1 MKRAALGLLAVL
13 ILLGVVAFRGA
24 GRWLEREDPLSH
36 ADVIFVL
43 SGGLPQRALE
53 GGKVYAM
60 GYAPE
65 VWLSRPDG
73 PADELAKLGIHFS
86 NEEDYNRQVLIHE
99 GVPESAIHVLPV
111 PVVNTEEE
119 LLEVGSEMRRN
130 GKTTIILV
138 TSPQHTRRVW
148 TIWQKVVGSEAKAM
162 VRAANDDP
170 FDANHWWRNTRD
182 VFSVVREGL
191 GLVNAWIGLPVPPH
205 LKRSTEPRP
214 AKP

>member
-1 MKRAALGLLAVL
+1 MKRAALGLLVALTLAV
-13 ILLGVVAFRGA
+13 VVVRSA
-24 GRWLEREDPLSH
+24 GRWLDREDPLSH

-43 SGGLPQRALE
+43 SGGLPQRAVE

-86 NEEDYNRQVLIHE
+86 NEEDYNRQVLIHA

-130 GKTTIILV
+130 GKTSIILV

-148 TIWQKVVGSEAKAM
+148 TLWRKLVGNNPKAM
-162 VRAANDDP
+162 VRAAHDDP
-170 FDANHWWRNTRD
+170 FDADHWWRDTRD
-182 VFSVVREGL
+182 VFSVVRETL

-205 LKRSTEPRP
+205 VKRSVEP
-214 AKP
+214 